1 MRFSV
6 FLTWHELDPA
16 SNGETNYADH
26 LAQAKLADSLGYDGI
41 SMPEHP
47 LVHIVK
53 SPNALINAVGIG
65 QHVRC
70 DVAVHVLVLPL
81 HHPLQLAGDVA
92 AADHAL
98 DGRLVLGVG
107 RGAYRYEFDRFGVDF
122 NSSRGRF
129 LESLNILEKI
139 WEHPDGAVSYDGEF
153 WSFDD
158 TYVWPRPI
166 SEPRPPIWIAGQTAA
181 TIEWAV
187 DNGYNVLNALMR
199 RQDAIAEDVAGT
211 FHNRREMNGLSR
223 DEVQLGISRP
233 TFITKDPDRIRR
245 RIEEAG
251 TLHQIHTHMHNFTEN
266 ADPRSYV
273 APKPVPDMPTAEDIR
288 TGMLLGSGEQI
299 LERIER
305 YHELGIDEIHLGMGF
320 GAPQAEILDSIQ
332 EFAEDVMAPYR
343 RNHGIPGPAP
353 LSAVARESGRAMS
366 TALAREIISL
376 RAAERGTEAVATV
389 REPEASFVTSKAWFK
404 LRLHSRGSGP
414 ALMIVP
420 DTGQQAR
427 DVEELASLLAQDH
440 RVYVLERRG
449 RGDSEDEAT
458 TYGLTRE
465 AETDL
470 VQTLNALTEPVTVIG
485 LGYGGAL
492 ALRASTLTQT
502 PMKGLILWDGGF
514 ELDSEAKAR
523 VVAGTERVEAA
534 VATGDTRL
542 AYEGYV
548 IHRSP
553 TALSMGS
560 PDARTSR
567 TIGRELRELALYS
580 PLDTQVAR
588 LRMPIVSIERDASL
602 ADEHRRVLP
611 DARFEVM
618 TSDHADLTACISE
631 LAHVVKAPDLVGGN
645 R

>member
-16 SNGETNYADH
+16 SNGDTNYADH

-47 LVHIVK
+47 FVHIVK
-53 SPNALINAVGIG
+53 SPSALINAVGIG

-81 HHPLQLAGDVA
+81 HHPLQLAGEVA
-92 AADHAL
+92 AADQAL

-107 RGAYRYEFDRFGVDF
+107 RGAYRYEFDRLGVDF

-129 LESLNILEKI
+129 LESLNIMEKI
-139 WEHPDGAVSYDGEF
+139 WENADGAVSYDGEF

-158 TYVWPRPI
+158 TYVWPRPV
-166 SEPRPPIWIAGQTAA
+166 SQPRPPIWIAGQTAA

-187 DNGYNVLNALMR
+187 DNGYNALNALMR
-199 RQDAIAEDVAGT
+199 RQDAIAEDVART

-223 DEVQLGISRP
+223 DDVQLGISRP
-233 TFITKDPDRIRR
+233 TFITRDPERIRR

-266 ADPRSYV
+266 ADRRSYV

-299 LERIER
+299 LERIEH

-320 GAPQAEILDSIQ
+320 GAPQEEILDSIQ
-332 EFAEDVMAPYR
+332 EFAEDVIAPYR

-353 LSAVARESGRAMS
+353 LSALARESGRDTS
-366 TALAREIISL
+366 TTQARERIAV
-376 RAAERGTEAVATV
+376 RPVGQEGGTPATPG
-389 REPEASFVTSKAWFK
+389 ESQASFVTSKAWFK

-420 DTGQQAR
+420 DTGQQSR

-440 RVYVLERRG
+440 KVYVLERRG
-449 RGDSEDEAT
+449 RGDSEDEDT

-470 VQTLNALTEPVTVIG
+470 VQTLNAVTEPVTVIG
-485 LGYGGAL
+485 VGYGGAL

-523 VVAGTERVEAA
+523 VAAGAERVEAA
-534 VATGDTRL
+534 VAAGDVAG
-542 AYEGYV
+542 AYESYV
-548 IHRSP
+548 LDRSP

-560 PDARTSR
+560 PDARTAH

-580 PLDTQVAR
+580 PLDTQIAK
-588 LRMPIVSIERDASL
+588 LTMPIVSFERDTSL

-611 DARFEVM
+611 NAHFEVM
-618 TSDHADLTACISE
+618 TGDPADLTACVADLARVAQGPE
-631 LAHVVKAPDLVGGN
+631 LVRGS